1 MWNTT
6 QFEIHAG
13 SDVCSH
19 SAFTKAQSPNVTT
32 PRRLTAEHPAA
43 RCCVQKGR
51 CGICR
56 RSCMTGRMK
65 ETSLVLR
72 WTIMKPNYFFFF
84 FFNLQPVFF
93 AKHSLESVCFMEHC
107 HFVAMTKGCRMFF
120 DESVATIFVFWPIRK
135 TSGQRRSQPDD
146 TQISCCILYSEA
158 LSLLLSRF
166 QALKN
171 DPVCRSVWRTKQ
183 MPDCVHRKA
192 LTGRVV

>member
-1 MWNTT
+1 MSALILHLQRHRVLMSPLLAVWRRST
-6 QFEIHAG
+6 Q
-13 SDVCSH
+13 
-19 SAFTKAQSPNVTT
+19 
-32 PRRLTAEHPAA
+32 RLGAA
-43 RCCVQKGR
+43 
-51 CGICR
+51 CR
-56 RSCMTGRMK
+56 RAAVVFVAGLAWQVVWKRRVWYWDEQLWSQT
-65 ETSLVLR
+65 T
-72 WTIMKPNYFFFF
+72 FFF